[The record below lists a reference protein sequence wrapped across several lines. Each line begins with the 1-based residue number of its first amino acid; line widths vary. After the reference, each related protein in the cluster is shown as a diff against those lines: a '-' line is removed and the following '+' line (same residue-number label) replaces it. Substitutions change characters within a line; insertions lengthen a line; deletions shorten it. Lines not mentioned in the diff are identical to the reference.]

1 MDARTYI
8 ESYAK
13 EHHKDDVHWLDD
25 KVMNKI
31 ASVGG
36 LISDEGA
43 IMLIAEEHGW
53 IMEEKAFEPPKE
65 RRQEIPITQY
75 TELTDAMLDL
85 IWGTSKG
92 GEKTR
97 YPDEPLVVKIERI
110 YDAKKPENDYSSM
123 ETSAKVTDGRN
134 LAYFNFQDKPEF
146 SKGEK
151 TFPANYMS
159 SAVQQVRQQ
168 LIGKTVAIY
177 KWQLYKGI
185 GKDGFD
191 KFYMGSTNFTY
202 FKPVDPSGFEEGLA
216 ESDIIDEIYE
226 EVPVDELLEEEGG
239 I

>member
-1 MDARTYI
+1 MDAKTYLTD
-8 ESYAK
+8 YAAK
-13 EHHKDDVHWLDD
+13 NHADDPEWIS
-25 KVMNKI
+25 KRIYQKI
-31 ASVGG
+31 QSVGG
-36 LISDEGA
+36 LLSEEGA
-43 IMLIAEEHGW
+43 TMLVAEEKGW
-53 IMEEKAFEPPKE
+53 IQEEKQVEPPKE
-65 RRQEIPITQY
+65 RIQEMPITQY
-75 TELTDAMLDL
+75 TELSDAMLDL

-159 SAVQQVRQQ
+159 SAVQQVRPQ
-168 LIGKTVAIY
+168 LIGKTIAIY
-177 KWQLYKGI
+177 KWQLYKGV

-202 FKPVDPSGFEEGLA
+202 FKLVDTSGFENGLT
-216 ESDIIDEIYE
+216 ESDIIDEMYD
-226 EVPVDELLEEEGG
+226 EVPVDELLEEEEGV
-239 I
+239 

>member
-13 EHHKDDVHWLDD
+13 EHHKEDEHWLDD
-25 KVMNKI
+25 KVMKKI

-53 IMEEKAFEPPKE
+53 VMEEKAFEPPQE
-65 RRQEIPITQY
+65 RRQEMPITQY
-75 TELTDAMLDL
+75 TELTDVMLDL
-85 IWGTSKG
+85 IWETSKG

-97 YPDEPLVVKIERI
+97 YPEEPLVVKIERI

-123 ETSAKVTDGRN
+123 ETSAKITDGRN

-177 KWQLYKGI
+177 KWQLYKGV
-185 GKDGFD
+185 GKDGKD

-202 FKPVDPSGFEEGLA
+202 FKPVDPSGFEEGLT

-226 EVPVDELLEEEGG
+226 EFPVDELLEDEGG

>member
-13 EHHKDDVHWLDD
+13 EHHKDEEHWLDD

-36 LISDEGA
+36 LLSEEGA
-43 IMLIAEEHGW
+43 TMLIAEEHGW
-53 IMEEKAFEPPKE
+53 VMEEKAFELPKE
-65 RRQEIPITQY
+65 RRQEMPITQY
-75 TELTDAMLDL
+75 TELSDAMLDL

-159 SAVQQVRQQ
+159 SAVQQVRPQM
-168 LIGKTVAIY
+168 IGKTVAIY
-177 KWQLYKGI
+177 KWQQKRQE
-185 GKDGFD
+185 KHQR
-191 KFYMGSTNFTY
+191 NQ
-202 FKPVDPSGFEEGLA
+202 
-216 ESDIIDEIYE
+216 
-226 EVPVDELLEEEGG
+226 
-239 I
+239 

>member
-13 EHHKDDVHWLDD
+13 EHHKDEHWLDD

-36 LISDEGA
+36 LITDEGA

-53 IMEEKAFEPPKE
+53 VMEEKAFEPPKE
-65 RRQEIPITQY
+65 RIQEMPITQY
-75 TELTDAMLDL
+75 TELSDAMLDL

-159 SAVQQVRQQ
+159 SAVQQVRPQ
-168 LIGKTVAIY
+168 LIGKTIAIY
-177 KWQLYKGI
+177 KWQLYKGV

-202 FKPVDPSGFEEGLA
+202 FKPVDTSWFENGLT
-216 ESDIIDEIYE
+216 ESDIIDEMYD
-226 EVPVDELLEEEGG
+226 EVPVDELLEEEEGV
-239 I
+239 